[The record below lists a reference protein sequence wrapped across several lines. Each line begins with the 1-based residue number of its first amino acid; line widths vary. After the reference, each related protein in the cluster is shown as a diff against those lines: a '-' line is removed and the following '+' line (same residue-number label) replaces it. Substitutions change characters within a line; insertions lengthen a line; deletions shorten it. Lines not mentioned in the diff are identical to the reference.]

1 MFSHVSCKSQEEL
14 AMVAFS
20 FLVVA
25 ALSVLAIR
33 GAKSMKRKLLNI
45 LIVFSFMG
53 WGLGIGWALSFA
65 GSNMAIGAEASTPL
79 AILLGAVGALAC
91 LRRNERRAKESLVT
105 AITV

>member
-25 ALSVLAIR
+25 ALSMLASIE
-33 GAKSMKRKLLNI
+33 AKNMKGKLLNI

-53 WGLGIGWALSFA
+53 WGLGIGWAISFA
-65 GSNMAIGAEASTPL
+65 GPNMAIGAEASAPL

-91 LRRNERRAKESLVT
+91 LRRNERRAKAVIVT
-105 AITV
+105 AINV

>member
-1 MFSHVSCKSQEEL
+1 
-14 AMVAFS
+14 
-20 FLVVA
+20 
-25 ALSVLAIR
+25 
-33 GAKSMKRKLLNI
+33 MKRKLLNI

-65 GSNMAIGAEASTPL
+65 GSNMAIGAEASAPL

-91 LRRNERRAKESLVT
+91 LRRNERRAKEGLVT